1 MIVDTPDG
9 QAEFP
14 DSMSPADIQNVLR
27 QKYGFKG
34 AAQGAPAQTPSPP
47 PTSTSS
53 PISPSSPGGV
63 GQPGPSSFD
72 PSWQPSGNALW
83 DFLSRPRAQ
92 TEGVG
97 QAANDAVRAITDAAT
112 FGYADRLAAYMG
124 GTDLQQERDQ
134 TQAAH
139 QRLGL
144 MDYPASGLGYA
155 AVPGTGVLGGVRGA
169 IAEGVGAGALGAYGH
184 DQNVAGG
191 AIAGGL
197 GGLAGG
203 ALGKAAGGIANKVV
217 GGPDINAAAG
227 DITSALEADTTA
239 KFKKADDVFYPATGR
254 ANPVFDATTNASNDI
269 DTQWPGLGT
278 QNNAPQSM
286 AVLKNLRNQAE
297 AAQSGSQV
305 QTGGD
310 ILTAIQKLDR
320 IQRASRGTPEDAV
333 APIIQQHLQNV
344 LDTVQPI
351 TPGQSAGYGAQ
362 VIADANAAHKLSSN
376 AADLQQMAQSLRG
389 FGQSPASTAQS
400 IAEKWYNNPN
410 LPEYKALSN
419 IANSGG
425 APGGQS
431 GYTVTHGIVHPIV
444 EGLALAALPPAVA
457 PAAAAA
463 ATFMGI
469 KPLLSKGL
477 GAGSTASQLNSIYKA
492 YPTLTGRQFTP
503 PAGPDPGAALR
514 ALILGQAASNQKPF

>member
-1 MIVDTPDG
+1 MASDPWG
-9 QAEFP
+9 QFVEKP
-14 DSMSPADIQNVLR
+14 NDPW
-27 QKYGFKG
+27 
-34 AAQGAPAQTPSPP
+34 AQFAAPAQTPTPP
-47 PTSTSS
+47 PAATSA

-63 GQPGPSSFD
+63 GQSSSGQAPASSFD
-72 PSWQPSGNALW
+72 PSWKPSGNALW

-97 QAANDAVRAITDAAT
+97 QAANDVVRSLTDVAT
-112 FGYADRLAAYMG
+112 FGGADRLAAYMG
-124 GTDLQQERDQ
+124 GTDLAQERAE

-144 MDYPASGLGYA
+144 MDYPVAGLGYA

-169 IAEGVGAGALGAYGH
+169 ITEGVGAGVLGAYGH
-184 DQNVAGG
+184 DQNVTAG
-191 AIAGGL
+191 ALTGGL

-203 ALGKAAGGIANKVV
+203 ALGKAAGGIANKII
-217 GGPDINAAAG
+217 GPPDINAAAG
-227 DITSALEADTTA
+227 DITSALQADTKA
-239 KFKKADDVFYPATGR
+239 KFKKADDVFYPATGK

-286 AVLKNLRNQAE
+286 SVLNKLRMQAS

-351 TPGQSAGYGAQ
+351 TPGQPAGYGAQ
-362 VIADANAAHKLSSN
+362 VIAEANAAHKLSSN

-400 IAEKWYNNPN
+400 IAEQWYNNPN
-410 LPEYKALSN
+410 LPQYKALSN
-419 IANSGG
+419 IANAGG

-431 GYTVTHGIVHPIV
+431 SYTMTHGIVHPLV
-444 EGLALAALPPAVA
+444 EGLALATLPPGIA
-457 PAAAAA
+457 PTAAAA
-463 ATFMGI
+463 ATFMGV
-469 KPLLSKGL
+469 KPALNAAL
-477 GAGSTASQLNSIYKA
+477 GAGSKAAQLNEIYRS

-503 PAGPDPGAALR
+503 PTGPDPGAALR
-514 ALILGQAASNQKPF
+514 ALILGQAASNQRPF